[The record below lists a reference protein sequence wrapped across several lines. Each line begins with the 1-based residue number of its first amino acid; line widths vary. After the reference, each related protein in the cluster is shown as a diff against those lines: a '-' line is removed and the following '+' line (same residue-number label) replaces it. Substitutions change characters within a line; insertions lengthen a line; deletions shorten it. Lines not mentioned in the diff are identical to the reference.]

1 MSTKTYLDLVT
12 DKLKSAC
19 DKLGLEETVF
29 EILKQPQRILTVTFP
44 VKMDN
49 GTVRVFK
56 GFRSQ
61 HNDAVGPTKGGI
73 RFHSE
78 ETIEDVIALSMDMT
92 FKCNVVGIPYGG
104 GKGGVICNPKEFSD
118 SEKEKISR
126 EYLKAISRVI
136 GDRVDIPAP
145 DVNTNPQM
153 MAWMSDEYSKIMNM
167 NVPGAITGKP
177 LELGGS
183 QGRTEATGFGVAWMA
198 REAAKKQGLEIRNA
212 RVAVQGFGNVGQY
225 AALKLQEFGAK
236 VVAVA
241 NSRTLV
247 YSDNGID
254 ITKLIEHN
262 KATGNISGF
271 SGTQEMDKNKVASLE
286 CDILLPCAMQLAI
299 TEENMKEVKANI
311 IVEGANGATT
321 KEADLYLASQGK
333 MIIPGILANSG
344 GVIVSYFEW
353 VQNLS
358 NYYWGKEEV
367 FEKEERLMVQA
378 FEETFKI
385 SKDYNVSMSESA
397 YIKSVDK
404 VAKAMKLRGWY

>member
-19 DKLGLEETVF
+19 DKLGVEEAVF

-44 VKMDN
+44 VKMDD
-49 GTVRVFK
+49 GKVRVFK

-73 RFHSE
+73 RFHQD

-104 GKGGVICNPKEFSD
+104 AKGGVICNPKELSE
-118 SEKEKISR
+118 SEKEKVSR
-126 EYLKAISRVI
+126 EYFKAISKII
-136 GDRVDIPAP
+136 GDKVDIPAP
-145 DVNTNPQM
+145 DVNTNAQM
-153 MAWMSDEYSKIMNM
+153 MAWMNDEYNKIMNM
-167 NVPGAITGKP
+167 NVPGVITGKP

-183 QGRTEATGFGVAWMA
+183 LGRTEATGFGVAWMA
-198 REAAKKQGLEIRNA
+198 REAAKKQGLELKNA

-225 AALKLQEFGAK
+225 AALKLQELGAK
-236 VVAVA
+236 IVAVA
-241 NSRTLV
+241 NSRTLI

-254 ITKLIEHN
+254 INKLVEYDKTN
-262 KATGNISGF
+262 GNIAGF
-271 SGTQEMDKNKVASLE
+271 PETQEMDKNKVTSLE
-286 CDILLPCAMQLAI
+286 CDIFLPCAMQLAI
-299 TEENMKEVKANI
+299 TEDNMRDIKAKI

-321 KEADLYLASQGK
+321 KEADVHLTSQGK
-333 MIIPGILANSG
+333 LIVPGILANAG
-344 GVIVSYFEW
+344 GVTVSYFEW

-358 NYYWGKEEV
+358 SYYWSKEEV
-367 FEKEERLMVQA
+367 FEKEERLMIQA
-378 FEETFKI
+378 FEETYKI
-385 SKDYNVSMSESA
+385 SRDYNVSMSEGA
-397 YIKSVDK
+397 YMKSVDK